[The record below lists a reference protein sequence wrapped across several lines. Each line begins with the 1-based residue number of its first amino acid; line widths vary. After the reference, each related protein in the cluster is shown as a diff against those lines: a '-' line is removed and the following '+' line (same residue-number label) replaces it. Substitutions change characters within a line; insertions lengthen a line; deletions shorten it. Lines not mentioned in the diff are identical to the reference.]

1 MSPDFLRMQAAV
13 LVAPGSIQLQQ
24 APLPTPGPTQVRI
37 RLEGCGICASNL
49 PAFEG
54 RDWFSYP
61 MPAGDLGHE
70 GWGVIDAVGDD
81 VTDLAPGQRVAAL
94 SYRAYAEYDVAEA
107 AYVVPLP
114 PALDGEAF
122 PGEALGC
129 VMNIFR
135 RAAVEAHHTVAIVGI
150 GFIGAA
156 LTQLC
161 VKAGARVIAVAR
173 SDAALDLAMR
183 CGAAEAVPMHDHRT
197 VIAAMQYATGG
208 ALCARVFECTGKPWP
223 LDLAGEFTGEGG
235 RLIIAGY
242 HQDGL
247 RPVNVQLWNW
257 RGIDVINAH
266 ERDPQVAAEGMR
278 QAVDAVLSGRLDLSL
293 LVSHRFPL
301 ADLGKG
307 LAAARDR
314 MEGLVKAV
322 VLTGAEA

>member
-1 MSPDFLRMQAAV
+1 MQV
-13 LVAPGSIQLQQ
+13 EQTS
-24 APLPTPGPTQVRI
+24 LPTPGPTQVRI
-37 RLEGCGICASNL
+37 RLEGSGICASNL

-54 RDWFSYP
+54 REWFSYP

-94 SYRAYAEYDVAEA
+94 SYRAYAEYDIAEA
-107 AYVVPLP
+107 AHVVPLP

-135 RAAVEAHHTVAIVGI
+135 RAGLEAHHTVAIVGI

-161 VKAGARVIAVAR
+161 ARAGARVIAVAR
-173 SDAALDLAMR
+173 SAAAMDLAMR
-183 CGAAEAVPMHDHRT
+183 CSATEALPMHDHAT
-197 VIAAMQYATGG
+197 VIAAMQEATGG
-208 ALCARVFECTGKPWP
+208 ALCERVFECTGKPWP
-223 LDLAGEFTGEGG
+223 LDLAGEFTGVGG
-235 RLIIAGY
+235 RLVIAGY

-247 RPVNVQLWNW
+247 RSVNVQLWNW

-266 ERDPQVAAEGMR
+266 ERNPDVAAEGMR
-278 QAVDAVLSGRLDLSL
+278 LAVDAVLSGDLDLSL

-301 ADLGKG
+301 GDLGAG
-307 LAAARDR
+307 LAAVRDR
-314 MEGLVKAV
+314 PDGLVKAV
-322 VLTGAEA
+322 VLTGASA